1 MLDLSFA
8 RQSLI
13 NLDFL
18 SLLGKFSKLKLI
30 EFWLPENLITPIVRG
45 KSI

>member
-8 RQSLI
+8 RQNFI